1 MKVVIYRSCVVY
13 ILVAIACVP
22 FTSSF
27 SFKPN
32 NKGIINL
39 LQLRS
44 SIMIL
49 ADLDQAPLDI
59 IGGTAEELRDGV
71 VSSLDFVREAYI
83 PGSWEGFVSEA
94 IANGIAGVLGSVIS
108 RGASNA
114 LGNKKKD
121 SLTTKA
127 ATTGA
132 FFGTRR
138 VIRTVLRTLGLPVP
152 MVVVLSSL
160 VASALS
166 SITKSTL
173 RSASHMHNGGIN
185 DENPDSSMTTTSA
198 AAATAD
204 EKLNYPEVLGDI
216 HKWLVYDLLYK
227 DTDFSPQSM
236 SLMSLPYKAEAAAI
250 PPIVSYDQ
258 SDTATEDAADYLTAQ
273 VDDTNN
279 SALLFLLTLMSS
291 IPVDQTILCF
301 FYGAIAAVVGLAVI
315 DATNSFMDSM
325 TPLLDD
331 GRPHNLYNN
340 NNINGT
346 NSSWG
351 TKYAIVAV
359 EGSLLFGCF
368 QSIQNFLTQYIPEQY
383 NVKFAFNTILQG
395 ALEGK

>member
-1 MKVVIYRSCVVY
+1 M
-13 ILVAIACVP
+13 
-22 FTSSF
+22 
-27 SFKPN
+27 
-32 NKGIINL
+32 L
-39 LQLRS
+39 L
-44 SIMIL
+44 
-49 ADLDQAPLDI
+49 AELDQAPLDI
-59 IGGTAEELRDGV
+59 SGTAEVLRDGV

-94 IANGIAGVLGSVIS
+94 LANGIAGVIGSVIS

-138 VIRTVLRTLGLPVP
+138 VIRTVLRTLGLPLP
-152 MVVVLSSL
+152 LVVVLSSL

-166 SITKSTL
+166 SITKSIL
-173 RSASHMHNGGIN
+173 RSASHIRNDTIN
-185 DENPDSSMTTTSA
+185 NENPDSSITTS
-198 AAATAD
+198 AD

-227 DTDFSPQSM
+227 DTDFSPQST
-236 SLMSLPYKAEAAAI
+236 SLMSLPYKAESAA

-258 SDTATEDAADYLTAQ
+258 SDTSEGVADYLTAQ
-273 VDDTNN
+273 VDDTTN
-279 SALLFLLTLMSS
+279 SDSLLFLLTLMSS
-291 IPVDQTILCF
+291 IPVDQTVLYF
-301 FYGAIAAVVGLAVI
+301 VYGAIASVVGLAVI
-315 DATNSFMDSM
+315 DITNSFINSM

-331 GRPHNLYNN
+331 DGRPHSLYS
-340 NNINGT
+340 INGT
-346 NSSWG
+346 DSSWG
-351 TKYAIVAV
+351 TKYVIVAV

-383 NVKFAFNTILQG
+383 NVKFAFNTILRG
-395 ALEGK
+395 ALEGQ

>member
-1 MKVVIYRSCVVY
+1 MTMKIFIYRACVVC
-13 ILVAIACVP
+13 LACVP

-27 SFKPN
+27 CFKPN
-32 NKGIINL
+32 SGRMINL
-39 LQLRS
+39 MQLRS
-44 SIMIL
+44 TIMLL
-49 ADLDQAPLDI
+49 ADLDQTPLEI
-59 IGGTAEELRDGV
+59 IGGNAEVLRDGV

-94 IANGIAGVLGSVIS
+94 LANGIAGVLGSVIS
-108 RGASNA
+108 RGASTA

-152 MVVVLSSL
+152 LVVVLSSL

-166 SITKSTL
+166 SITKSIL
-173 RSASHMHNGGIN
+173 RSASHHINNGTIN
-185 DENPDSSMTTTSA
+185 DEIPDSSMTMTTTS
-198 AAATAD
+198 AD

-227 DTDFSPQSM
+227 DTDFSPQSR
-236 SLMSLPYKAEAAAI
+236 SLMSLPYNVEAAATAP
-250 PPIVSYDQ
+250 PPIVSYYQ
-258 SDTATEDAADYLTAQ
+258 SDTAVDAADYSTLQ
-273 VDDTNN
+273 VDDTTN

-301 FYGAIAAVVGLAVI
+301 IYGAIASVVGLAVI
-315 DATNSFMDSM
+315 DVTNSFMDSM

-331 GRPHNLYNN
+331 GRPHNLYSINGTT
-340 NNINGT
+340 NGT

-383 NVKFAFNTILQG
+383 NVKFAFNVMLQG
-395 ALEGK
+395 ALEGQ

>member
-1 MKVVIYRSCVVY
+1 
-13 ILVAIACVP
+13 
-22 FTSSF
+22 
-27 SFKPN
+27 
-32 NKGIINL
+32 
-39 LQLRS
+39 
-44 SIMIL
+44 MIL

-59 IGGTAEELRDGV
+59 IGGTAEDLRDGV

-152 MVVVLSSL
+152 LVVVLSSL

-173 RSASHMHNGGIN
+173 RSASHMHNDGIN

-198 AAATAD
+198 AAASAD

-236 SLMSLPYKAEAAAI
+236 SLMSLPYRAEAAAI

-273 VDDTNN
+273 VDDTSN

-315 DATNSFMDSM
+315 DVTNSFMDSM

-331 GRPHNLYNN
+331 GRPHKLYNN

-351 TKYAIVAV
+351 PKYAIVAV

>member
-1 MKVVIYRSCVVY
+1 M
-13 ILVAIACVP
+13 
-22 FTSSF
+22 
-27 SFKPN
+27 
-32 NKGIINL
+32 L
-39 LQLRS
+39 L
-44 SIMIL
+44 
-49 ADLDQAPLDI
+49 AELDQASLDI
-59 IGGTAEELRDGV
+59 SGTAEVLRDGV

-94 IANGIAGVLGSVIS
+94 LANGIAGVIGSVIS

-138 VIRTVLRTLGLPVP
+138 VIRTVLRTLGLPLP
-152 MVVVLSSL
+152 LVVVLSSL

-166 SITKSTL
+166 SITKSIL
-173 RSASHMHNGGIN
+173 RSASHIHNGAIN
-185 DENPDSSMTTTSA
+185 DENPNSSITTS
-198 AAATAD
+198 AD

-227 DTDFSPQSM
+227 DTDFSPQST
-236 SLMSLPYKAEAAAI
+236 SLMSLPYKVEAAA

-258 SDTATEDAADYLTAQ
+258 SDTVEDAADYLTRQ
-273 VDDTNN
+273 VDDTSNN
-279 SALLFLLTLMSS
+279 ALLFLLTLMSS
-291 IPVDQTILCF
+291 IPVDQTVLCF
-301 FYGAIAAVVGLAVI
+301 VYGAIASVVGLAVI
-315 DATNSFMDSM
+315 DITNSFIDSM

-331 GRPHNLYNN
+331 DGQPHNLYST
-340 NNINGT
+340 NGT

-351 TKYAIVAV
+351 TKYVIVAV

-383 NVKFAFNTILQG
+383 NVKFAFNTILRG
-395 ALEGK
+395 ALEGQ

>member
-1 MKVVIYRSCVVY
+1 M
-13 ILVAIACVP
+13 
-22 FTSSF
+22 
-27 SFKPN
+27 
-32 NKGIINL
+32 L
-39 LQLRS
+39 L
-44 SIMIL
+44 
-49 ADLDQAPLDI
+49 AELDQAPLDI
-59 IGGTAEELRDGV
+59 SGTAEVLRDGV

-94 IANGIAGVLGSVIS
+94 LANGIAGVIGSVIS

-138 VIRTVLRTLGLPVP
+138 VIRTVLRTLGLPLP
-152 MVVVLSSL
+152 LVVVLSSL

-166 SITKSTL
+166 SITKSIL
-173 RSASHMHNGGIN
+173 RSASHIRYDAIN
-185 DENPDSSMTTTSA
+185 DENPDSSITTS
-198 AAATAD
+198 AD

-236 SLMSLPYKAEAAAI
+236 SLMSLPYKAESAA

-258 SDTATEDAADYLTAQ
+258 SDTSEGVADYLTAQ
-273 VDDTNN
+273 VDDTTNN
-279 SALLFLLTLMSS
+279 DSLLFLLTLMSS
-291 IPVDQTILCF
+291 IPVDQTVLCF
-301 FYGAIAAVVGLAVI
+301 VYGAIASVVGLAVI
-315 DATNSFMDSM
+315 DITNSFIDSM

-331 GRPHNLYNN
+331 DGRPHNLYS
-340 NNINGT
+340 INGT
-346 NSSWG
+346 DSRWG
-351 TKYAIVAV
+351 TKYVIVAV

-383 NVKFAFNTILQG
+383 NVKFAFNTILRG
-395 ALEGK
+395 ALEGQ